1 MRLAAMP
8 AAELQ
13 ETGRI
18 PPNAHHSMLEDGCR
32 PCSGLDPPIG
42 MSPWNVSSSRLPLAF
57 VFLFFA
63 EPSPRGKGAKG
74 KSRGE
79 GRPAARRGS
88 LGSPKVKAVLSGFR
102 AIFHAGNSHFRA
114 NRGGAARCEQ
124 PGVRGAARG
133 GARAHRQRFV
143 DPLVSYRTLAIFALG
158 TFWLLRTCSSS
169 VGL

>member
-1 MRLAAMP
+1 MP

-18 PPNAHHSMLEDGCR
+18 PPNVHHSMPEDGCR

-57 VFLFFA
+57 VFCSS
-63 EPSPRGKGAKG
+63 PSRHRGVKGQKVKVGAKA
-74 KSRGE
+74 
-79 GRPAARRGS
+79 GRRRVAAAKAA
-88 LGSPKVKAVLSGFR
+88 PKVKAVLSGFR

-114 NRGGAARCEQ
+114 NRDGAARCEQ

-133 GARAHRQRFV
+133 GARAF
-143 DPLVSYRTLAIFALG
+143 DS
-158 TFWLLRTCSSS
+158 
-169 VGL
+169 